1 MHRLCFFLLIYI
13 YGVLPSTAQQ
23 VYSLSQ
29 CRELALH
36 NNKIFTATQLKKDMA
51 LNAQKAARTLRLPK
65 VNALASY
72 QLFDRELS
80 ILNADQK
87 YALSHLGTNFAAT
100 LTSAAGDI
108 VSRLLADGIISSAT
122 ANALTEA
129 LQRGGIPIA
138 TAGDNLGKK
147 IRSAFRTDTHQM
159 WVGSVMLTQPIYVG
173 GAITAANRMADIS
186 VALVD
191 DNIEMQRQ
199 ATLYDI
205 DKTYWTIVALAG
217 KQRLAASYLDL
228 VRQLSRDVHV
238 MIDEGVA
245 TRADGLKVDVRV
257 NEAEM
262 QQTQVD
268 NGVSLARMLLCQQ
281 CGLPISDSLRLADEG
296 DTTAYRALIADDPT
310 PFYSTDRPEV
320 RLLQGAVDLSRQ
332 QQKLTRAAYL
342 PQVALTGGYLISNPN
357 AFNGFE
363 RRFKGMWNVG
373 LTARIPIWSWN
384 EGRYKLNMARTATR
398 ISEIEL
404 EELTEKIDL
413 QIAQGRYKVTEA
425 KKKLAS
431 AVEHI
436 RSAEENL
443 RCANVGFR
451 EGVIDATD
459 VMAAQTAWQQA
470 MSQKIDAEVELR
482 LAQVALSKALGR
494 L

>member
-1 MHRLCFFLLIYI
+1 M
-13 YGVLPSTAQQ
+13 
-23 VYSLSQ
+23 
-29 CRELALH
+29 
-36 NNKIFTATQLKKDMA
+36 
-51 LNAQKAARTLRLPK
+51 
-65 VNALASY
+65 
-72 QLFDRELS
+72 
-80 ILNADQK
+80 
-87 YALSHLGTNFAAT
+87 
-100 LTSAAGDI
+100 
-108 VSRLLADGIISSAT
+108 
-122 ANALTEA
+122 
-129 LQRGGIPIA
+129 
-138 TAGDNLGKK
+138 
-147 IRSAFRTDTHQM
+147 
-159 WVGSVMLTQPIYVG
+159 
-173 GAITAANRMADIS
+173 
-186 VALVD
+186 
-191 DNIEMQRQ
+191 
-199 ATLYDI
+199 
-205 DKTYWTIVALAG
+205 
-217 KQRLAASYLDL
+217 
-228 VRQLSRDVHV
+228 
-238 MIDEGVA
+238 
-245 TRADGLKVDVRV
+245 
-257 NEAEM
+257 
-262 QQTQVD
+262 
-268 NGVSLARMLLCQQ
+268 
-281 CGLPISDSLRLADEG
+281 
-296 DTTAYRALIADDPT
+296 
-310 PFYSTDRPEV
+310 